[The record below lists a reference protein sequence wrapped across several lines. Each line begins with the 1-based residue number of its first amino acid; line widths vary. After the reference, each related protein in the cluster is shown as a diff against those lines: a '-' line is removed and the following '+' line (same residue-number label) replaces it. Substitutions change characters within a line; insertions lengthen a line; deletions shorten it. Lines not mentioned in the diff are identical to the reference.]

1 MSREYRFI
9 LIYAERFIG
18 LLLMLIGIA
27 LAYNTYTNWTA
38 AGWGAEYFMAIGVAL
53 TLLGILMLIVKLK

>member
-9 LIYAERFIG
+9 LTYAERFIG
-18 LLLMLIGIA
+18 LLFMLIGII
-27 LAYNTYTNWTA
+27 LTYNTYSNWTA

-53 TLLGILMLIVKLK
+53 TIVGILMLIVKLK

>member
-18 LLLMLIGIA
+18 LLLMLIGIV
-27 LAYNTYTNWTA
+27 LAYNTYTNWAA

-53 TLLGILMLIVKLK
+53 TLFGILMLIVKLK

>member
-9 LIYAERFIG
+9 LTYAERFIG
-18 LLLMLIGIA
+18 LLFMLIGII
-27 LAYNTYTNWTA
+27 LAYNTYSNCAA

-53 TLLGILMLIVKLK
+53 TIVGILMLIVKLK